1 VEEEK
6 ATKKKELAELLVAR
20 RGTKEMTMSMRA
32 GT

>member
-6 ATKKKELAELLVAR
+6 ATKKKELAELLVET
-20 RGTKEMTMSMRA
+20 RGTNEMTMSMRA